1 MCRFKKIPTIWQ
13 SLWFLYRRR
22 DLIMKKNLFKQ
33 VLSAFVLTMSL
44 AGGAAFVSADSVQF
58 SENGDYNAAVNLSV
72 PAVSKSDDIRGYSE
86 NRDYNAA
93 INLDV
98 PAAAKSIDSVQY
110 SENRDYVAASAFDNN

>member
-1 MCRFKKIPTIWQ
+1 M
-13 SLWFLYRRR
+13 
-22 DLIMKKNLFKQ
+22 MKKNIFKQ

-58 SENGDYNAAVNLSV
+58 SENGDYQAAVNLSV
-72 PAVSKSDDIRGYSE
+72 PAVSQRDDIRGYSE

-98 PAAAKSIDSVQY
+98 PAAVKSVDSVQY
-110 SENRDYVAASAFDNN
+110 SENRDYAAASAFENN

>member
-1 MCRFKKIPTIWQ
+1 
-13 SLWFLYRRR
+13 
-22 DLIMKKNLFKQ
+22 MKKGMFKQ
-33 VLSAFVLTMSL
+33 VLSAMVLTMSL

-58 SENGDYNAAVNLSV
+58 SENGDYNAAVIKTV
-72 PAVSKSDDIRGYSE
+72 PTASMQSDIRGYSE